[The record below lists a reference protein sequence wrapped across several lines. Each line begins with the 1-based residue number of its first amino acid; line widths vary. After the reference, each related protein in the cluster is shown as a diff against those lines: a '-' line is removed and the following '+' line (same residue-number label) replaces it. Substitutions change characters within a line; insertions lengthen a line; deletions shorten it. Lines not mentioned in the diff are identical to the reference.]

1 MFGGILSVMIKKH
14 LLNKL
19 LRPKSKWQTELDSY
33 NKKFTEPFGEKTA
46 EGESNII
53 LSENLCISVN
63 DRKIRHNANAVVI
76 GGSSMSRT
84 FNFIGAGLLQANCS
98 YAITDPDGILYE
110 NFGRYL
116 EYMGYKVRCL
126 DLVHIGKGNR
136 YNPFAYIRCDKD
148 IETLSFALLGAANS
162 SGRQDR
168 DPFLEKSERSLLAAL
183 IAYVRYY
190 TTQES
195 HNFSKVIELLHTAE
209 KENEYSA
216 KIHLDDIFEQI
227 ERNDPQAFAVKNYKT
242 FCEHTCISPKRII
255 DSCIERLQAFDLKEI
270 ASLTKTDDIDLD
282 TIGDEKTAL
291 FVIVPSGDRTF
302 NFLATMLYSQLLQRM
317 DDYCRETAGF
327 SRLVKDSEGRV
338 VKTYRAISEENAAI
352 KKAEAEDF
360 LEKAKNGRIL
370 YNEQLERYEI
380 LTSEDELIAFRGSRK
395 EAEKEFAYLKNGKVV
410 CNDQYR
416 LPIHTRLIFN
426 DPYKYEIPNMEIRV
440 ATIRKLN
447 ATITFVLSSV
457 HAIKDIYKEDDWN
470 DIAGLC
476 DTIVYMGG
484 GADRDTCEWIFD
496 KIGKNPDSIIINN
509 QEEMIIHKKKDPSI
523 WVQPTVKIRS
533 SENLRTLPEDKCL
546 VIRRPLNDVY
556 ADKKYDY
563 TKHPNWKLV
572 QSLPQ
577 RQ

>member
-1 MFGGILSVMIKKH
+1 MKKH
-14 LLNKL
+14 LLDKL
-19 LRPKSKWQTELDSY
+19 PKLKSKWQTELDSY
-33 NKKFTEPFGEKTA
+33 NKKFTEPFGEKA
-46 EGESNII
+46 AVGESNII

-98 YAITDPDGILYE
+98 YAVTDPEGILYE

-148 IETLSFALLGAANS
+148 IETLSFALLGATDP

-195 HNFSKVIELLHTAE
+195 HNFSKVIELLHIAE

-227 ERNDPQAFAVKNYKT
+227 ERNDPQAFAVREYKT
-242 FCEHTCISPKRII
+242 FRGYTYISLKKII
-255 DSCIERLQAFDLKEI
+255 GSCIERLQAFDLEEI
-270 ASLTKTDDIDLD
+270 VSLTKTDDIDLD

-302 NFLATMLYSQLLQRM
+302 NFIATMLYSQLLQKM
-317 DDYCRETAGF
+317 EDYCRETAGF
-327 SRLVKDSEGRV
+327 SRLIKDSEERV
-338 VKTYRAISEENAAI
+338 VKTYRAISEEDAAI

-360 LEKAKNGRIL
+360 LEKAKNGRVL

-410 CNDQYR
+410 CNSQYR

-426 DPYKYEIPNMEIRV
+426 SPYLTYEIPNMEIRV

-484 GADRDTCEWIFD
+484 GADRDTREWIFD
-496 KIGKNPDSIIINN
+496 KIGKNPGSIINN
-509 QEEMIIHKKKDPSI
+509 QEEMRIHKKKDLSI
-523 WVQPTVKIRS
+523 WVQPTVKISS
-533 SENLRTLPEDKCL
+533 SEDLRTLPENKCL
-546 VIRRPLNDVY
+546 VIRRPLNNAY
-556 ADKKYDY
+556 ADKKYDC
-563 TKHPNWKLV
+563 TKHLNWKLV
-572 QSLPQ
+572 QSLCNGDKKHEDQ
-577 RQ
+577 

>member
-1 MFGGILSVMIKKH
+1 MLD
-14 LLNKL
+14 KL
-19 LRPKSKWQTELDSY
+19 LRPKSKWQTELGSY
-33 NKKFTEPFGEKTA
+33 NKKFTEPFGEKNA
-46 EGESNII
+46 VGESNII

-76 GGSSMSRT
+76 GGQSMSRNL
-84 FNFIGAGLLQANCS
+84 NFIGAGLMQANCS
-98 YAITDPDGILYE
+98 YTVTDPDGILYE

-126 DLVHIGKGNR
+126 NLVHMEEGNR
-136 YNPFAYIRCDKD
+136 YNPFAYIHSDKD
-148 IETLSFALLGAANS
+148 INILALALLNASKASEDYDYG
-162 SGRQDR
+162 
-168 DPFLEKSERSLLAAL
+168 DPFLEKPEYSLLAAL
-183 IAYVRYY
+183 IAYIHYY
-190 TTQES
+190 MAPEN
-195 HNFSKVIELLHTAE
+195 HNFSKVMELLHTAE
-209 KENEYSA
+209 KKNEYSA

-242 FCEHTCISPKRII
+242 FRGHTYINPKKVI

-270 ASLTKTDDIDLD
+270 ASLTETDDIDLD
-282 TIGDEKTAL
+282 TISDEKTAL

-317 DDYCRETAGF
+317 EDYCRETAGF
-327 SRLVKDSEGRV
+327 SRLLKDSDGRV
-338 VKTYRAISEENAAI
+338 VKTYRTISEEDAAI
-352 KKAEAEDF
+352 KKAEADDF

-395 EAEKEFAYLKNGKVV
+395 EAEKEFACLKNGKVV

-426 DPYKYEIPNMEIRV
+426 DPYLTYEIPNMEIRV

-447 ATITFVLSSV
+447 ATITFVLSSI
-457 HAIKDIYKEDDWN
+457 HAIKNIYKEDDWN

-484 GADRDTCEWIFD
+484 SADRDTCEWIFN
-496 KIGKNPDSIIINN
+496 KIGKNPGSIIINN
-509 QEEMIIHKKKDPSI
+509 QEEMIIHKKKDLSI
-523 WVQPTVKIRS
+523 WDQPTVKIRS
-533 SENLRTLPEDKCL
+533 SEDLRTLPEDRCL

-556 ADKKYDY
+556 ADKKYDH
-563 TKHPNWKLV
+563 TRHPNWKLV